1 MNLKQLSKKLGLSQ
15 TTISRALGG
24 YPEVSEATR
33 KRVLLAAEQNNY
45 RPNTRAKSL
54 ATGRA
59 MAIGH
64 VISFNSRNEVV
75 NPIFSEF
82 ISGASETYA
91 NNGYELILT
100 IAHEEDETKIYSEL
114 KSKRSVDGIIV
125 HGPRE
130 GDARLGLLQDIGL
143 PYVVHGRVSGSEL
156 EYSWIDVD
164 NQQSFKR
171 ATKFLIEL
179 GHERIALIN
188 GDETMDFAIRR
199 RAGYLR
205 ALCEHD
211 ISEDPSIMRSAD
223 LTEGYGYR
231 SAKELLPLPNPPTAF
246 VVSSYIV
253 AIGVRRAIHE
263 CGLKLG
269 KDVSVITHDDELSYF
284 SDSDD
289 VPQFTATRSSVWLA
303 GRRAAEML
311 LDIIQNPG
319 KPPRTE
325 LLKAELT
332 VGASTG
338 PNRNLSSAPKQGRAA
353 E

>member
-1 MNLKQLSKKLGLSQ
+1 MNLKQLSKKIGLSQ

-33 KRVLLAAEQNNY
+33 KKVQLAAEQNNY

-64 VISFNSRNEVV
+64 VISFNSKKEVV

-82 ISGASETYA
+82 MSGASETYA

-100 IAHEEDETKIYSEL
+100 IAHEEDESKIYSEL

-125 HGPRE
+125 HGPRK
-130 GDARLGLLQDIGL
+130 GDSRLEQLQDVGL
-143 PYVVHGRVSGSEL
+143 PFVVHGRVSGSEL

-188 GDETMDFAIRR
+188 GDETMDFASRR
-199 RAGYLR
+199 RAGYLH
-205 ALCEHD
+205 AFAEHGVP
-211 ISEDPSIMRSAD
+211 EDLSLMRSAD
-223 LTEGYGYR
+223 LTEVYGYR
-231 SAKELLPLPNPPTAF
+231 SAMELLPLPNPPTAF

-263 CGLKLG
+263 VGLKLG
-269 KDVSVITHDDELSYF
+269 EDVSVITHDDELSYF
-284 SDSDD
+284 SDNDD
-289 VPQFTATRSSVWLA
+289 IPQFTATRSSVWLA

-311 LDIIQNPG
+311 LDIIQNPE
-319 KPPRTE
+319 KPPQTK
-325 LLKAELT
+325 LLKTKLT

-338 PNRNLSSAPKQGRAA
+338 PNRNVTLAAKRRAA
-353 E
+353 GE

>member
-1 MNLKQLSKKLGLSQ
+1 MDLKQLSKKLGLSQ

-33 KRVLLAAEQNNY
+33 KRVQLAAEQNNY

-64 VISFNSRNEVV
+64 VIPLNSKNEVV
-75 NPIFSEF
+75 NPIFAEF

-91 NNGYELILT
+91 NNGYELVLS
-100 IAHEEDETKIYSEL
+100 IAHEEDETKTYSEL
-114 KSKRSVDGIIV
+114 KAKRSVDGIIV
-125 HGPRE
+125 HAPRK
-130 GDARLGLLQDIGL
+130 GDSRLELLQDLDL
-143 PYVVHGRVSGSEL
+143 PFVVHGRVSGSEL
-156 EYSWIDVD
+156 EYSWVDVD

-171 ATKFLIEL
+171 ATKFLVEL
-179 GHERIALIN
+179 DHERIALIN
-188 GDETMDFAIRR
+188 GDESMDFASRR
-199 RAGYLR
+199 RAGYLH
-205 ALCEHD
+205 ALSDHG
-211 ISEDPSIMRSAD
+211 ISEDQSIMRSAE

-231 SAKELLPLPNPPTAF
+231 STKEMLPLQNPPTAF
-246 VVSSYIV
+246 LVSSYIV

-263 CGLKLG
+263 FGLKLG
-269 KDVSVITHDDELSYF
+269 TDISVITHDDELSYF

-289 VPQFTATRSSVWLA
+289 IPQFTATRSSVWLA
-303 GRRAAEML
+303 GRKAAEMV

-338 PNRNLSSAPKQGRAA
+338 PNRKRVLNSKQGTSA

>member
-1 MNLKQLSKKLGLSQ
+1 MNLKQLSKQLGLSQ

-33 KRVLLAAEQNNY
+33 TRVQLAAEQNNY

-64 VISFNSRNEVV
+64 VISFNSKNEVV

-91 NNGYELILT
+91 NNGYELVLT

-125 HGPRE
+125 HGPRK
-130 GDARLGLLQDIGL
+130 GDQRLQLLQGVGL
-143 PYVVHGRVSGSEL
+143 PFVVHGRVSGSEL

-164 NQQSFKR
+164 NQQSFRR

-179 GHERIALIN
+179 GHERIALVN

-205 ALCEHD
+205 ALSEQG
-211 ISEDPSIMRSAD
+211 ISEDQSLMRSSE
-223 LTEGYGYR
+223 LTEVFGYR

-246 VVSSYIV
+246 LVSSYIV
-253 AIGVRRAIHE
+253 AIGVRRAIE
-263 CGLKLG
+263 EFGLKLG
-269 KDVSVITHDDELSYF
+269 TDISVITHDDELSYF

-289 VPQFTATRSSVWLA
+289 IPQFTATRSSVWLA

-311 LDIIQNPG
+311 LDIIQNPC

-338 PNRNLSSAPKQGRAA
+338 PNKKLTFKEAQGTAA

>member
-1 MNLKQLSKKLGLSQ
+1 MNLKQLSTKLGLSQ

-33 KRVLLAAEQNNY
+33 KRVQFAAEQNNY

-64 VISFNSRNEVV
+64 VISFNSKNEVV

-125 HGPRE
+125 HGPRK
-130 GDARLGLLQDIGL
+130 GDSRLEQLQEVGL
-143 PYVVHGRVSGSEL
+143 PFVVHGRVSDSEL

-164 NQQSFKR
+164 NQQSFRR
-171 ATKFLIEL
+171 ATNFLVDL
-179 GHERIALIN
+179 GHKRIALIN
-188 GDETMDFAIRR
+188 GDETMDFASRR

-205 ALCEHD
+205 ALAEQGL
-211 ISEDPSIMRSAD
+211 SEDASIMRSAA
-223 LTEGYGYR
+223 LTEVYGYR
-231 SAKELLPLPNPPTAF
+231 STKELLSLPNSPTAF
-246 VVSSYIV
+246 LVSSYIV

-263 CGLKLG
+263 FGLKLG
-269 KDVSVITHDDELSYF
+269 TDVSVITHDDELSYF

-311 LDIIQNPG
+311 LDVIQNPE

-338 PNRNLSSAPKQGRAA
+338 RNRRLSLSSEQETAA